1 MFGKVRIAAV
11 VLVILLAFAFA
22 GCQAASDDA
31 GVAPT
36 VTTTVTPNPVVEVP
50 SIPVGHAGI
59 SKNAVIWAQGSTIH
73 VGKQTIDVA
82 PLDVDEF
89 VAARGG
95 IYFTSHDQ
103 LWFTDLIRA
112 RQSGLSRIDNV
123 TISANRRYL
132 GLIDYVHGPE
142 DKYGTPLAAAVV
154 YDLRTGD
161 RVIHDA
167 TGMGSTRSDDL
178 QNLYEDAGQAALGF
192 DAENFYVA
200 TTGGTFAF
208 PLDASKPHPA
218 REPNVL
224 TPAGAEV
231 GVSKKAVRYVINR
244 EIGVEPYSAT
254 LGPGERY
261 ADAITGN
268 WEFRPFDPATGA
280 PITVAGAPRWLV
292 PGVWTSPTTI
302 VGQALNADQAVADK
316 PGGIFS
322 CDLANRKCVE
332 VVPKAE
338 LTPNQA
344 IVFGTGSAS
353 EQ

>member
-1 MFGKVRIAAV
+1 MLGNVRIVAV
-11 VLVILLAFAFA
+11 VVLALAFA
-22 GCQAASDDA
+22 GCQAVSDDA

-36 VTTTVTPNPVVEVP
+36 VTTTETPEPVVEVP
-50 SIPVGHAGI
+50 SVPVGHAEI
-59 SKNAVIWAQGSTIH
+59 SSNAVIWAQGSRIH

-82 PLDVDEF
+82 PLDVEEF

-103 LWFTDLIRA
+103 LWFTDLTRA
-112 RQSGLSRIDNV
+112 RQSGLSRIDDL

-132 GLIDYVHGPE
+132 GLIDYVHGAK
-142 DKYGTPLAAAVV
+142 DRYGTPLATSVV

-161 RVIHDA
+161 QVIHDA

-178 QNLYEDAGQAALGF
+178 QDLYEDAGQAALGF
-192 DAENFYVA
+192 DAANFYVA

-208 PLDASKPHPA
+208 PLDATKPHLAKKPK
-218 REPNVL
+218 VL
-224 TPAGAEV
+224 TPAGTEV
-231 GVSKKAVRYVINR
+231 GVSKKAGRYVINR
-244 EIGVEPYSAT
+244 EIGVEPYSAS

-268 WEFRPFDPATGA
+268 WEFRPFDPATGT
-280 PITVAGAPRWLV
+280 PITVPGAPNWLV
-292 PGVWTSPTTI
+292 PGIWTSPTTI
-302 VGQALNADQAVADK
+302 VGQALDADQAVADK

-322 CDLANRKCVE
+322 CDLANKKCRE
-332 VVPKAE
+332 VVPRTE
-338 LTPNQA
+338 LGLNQSV
-344 IVFGTGSAS
+344 VFGTGSSS